1 MAKQWGVANLRKSA
15 SCNTRKG
22 VKLEIVFGVSTLDK
36 KGWFFVEYDGG
47 SKFLEANSVVSA
59 DWGRKGG
66 RGRWGMKTEAGD
78 GAKRVITGLFGLESQ
93 EWDKEIEIE
102 MVAKKGVIRGI
113 GREGGGG
120 KDVVSVRLGEIG
132 YENVWMGIGTGV
144 VMKAVDEAVVNWN
157 VKRVICH
164 GIDAGS
170 KYVQQNGNSEWKVLT
185 PECDISI
192 ARVLQGETIVLTR
205 AHEIGL
211 DKLEQIVTLL
221 QDFHGVVVV
230 ILDTL
235 AGPLP
240 GQLGAPLLDYERFG
254 CGWAPT
260 SSVSTPDQ
268 PPVWSDAISNGYT
281 RAEDGVN
288 VLNHDAFTSASL
300 QDVDEIV
307 SPVGTRKDVTKW
319 ITQTN
324 AKLRKAKRKK
334 RTPRRAYCFVQNRDS
349 RINRFVLYEL
359 RSRYDRVFVILPE
372 TGDARVKGKKWD
384 ATFCNLSHFLH
395 P

>member
-1 MAKQWGVANLRKSA
+1 
-15 SCNTRKG
+15 
-22 VKLEIVFGVSTLDK
+22 
-36 KGWFFVEYDGG
+36 
-47 SKFLEANSVVSA
+47 
-59 DWGRKGG
+59 
-66 RGRWGMKTEAGD
+66 
-78 GAKRVITGLFGLESQ
+78 
-93 EWDKEIEIE
+93 
-102 MVAKKGVIRGI
+102 
-113 GREGGGG
+113 
-120 KDVVSVRLGEIG
+120 
-132 YENVWMGIGTGV
+132 
-144 VMKAVDEAVVNWN
+144 
-157 VKRVICH
+157 
-164 GIDAGS
+164 
-170 KYVQQNGNSEWKVLT
+170 
-185 PECDISI
+185 
-192 ARVLQGETIVLTR
+192 VLTR

-281 RAEDGVN
+281 REEDGVN

-334 RTPRRAYCFVQNRDS
+334 RTPRCAYCFVQNRDS